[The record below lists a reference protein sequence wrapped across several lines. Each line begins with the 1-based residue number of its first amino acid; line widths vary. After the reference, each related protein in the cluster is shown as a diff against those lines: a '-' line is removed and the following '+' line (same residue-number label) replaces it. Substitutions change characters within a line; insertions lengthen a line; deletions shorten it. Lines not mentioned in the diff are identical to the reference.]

1 MGIVVDLKLWI
12 DGLNIESE
20 DDLIN
25 LIHEF
30 NEKCDSIYDVY
41 YEYEVVDGEE

>member
-1 MGIVVDLKLWI
+1 MGIVVDLRLWI
-12 DGLNIESE
+12 DGLNIKSE

-41 YEYEVVDGEE
+41 YDYEVIDDKE